1 MVFILRED
9 CLEAIEMDIIVQI
22 ATIGISAI
30 LCLFGVKL
38 MRIGNA
44 LAGIILGAGI
54 GYFGSGLFAVNI
66 QRQILAAI
74 VGAALFAIFAA
85 FFKKIG
91 TFLFCMVGVTGMLV
105 IVTRP
110 TVWIFYAIYGG
121 IGMLFAIAAMNWLD
135 AIYIF
140 ATSFVGGIG
149 VGTVLMTF
157 LGKQSIVVC
166 LAVYIVPIVL
176 GCCVQFILKSREI
189 GRKEV
194 LHAEEVKKELSV
206 GEEVESL
213 RNEL

>member
-1 MVFILRED
+1 
-9 CLEAIEMDIIVQI
+9 MDIIVQI

-44 LAGIILGAGI
+44 LVGIILGAGI

-105 IVTRP
+105 VVTRP

-176 GCCVQFILKSREI
+176 GCFVQFILKSREI

>member
-1 MVFILRED
+1 
-9 CLEAIEMDIIVQI
+9 MDIIVQI
-22 ATIGISAI
+22 ATVGISAI

-38 MRIGNA
+38 MRVGNA

-54 GYFGSGLFAVNI
+54 GYFGSGLLAVNI
-66 QRQILAAI
+66 QKQIFSAI
-74 VGAALFAIFAA
+74 VGAVLMAIFAA
-85 FFKKIG
+85 CFKKFG

-105 IVTRP
+105 AVTRP

-121 IGMLFAIAAMNWLD
+121 IGMLSAIAAMNWLD

-140 ATSFVGGIG
+140 TTSLVGGIG
-149 VGTVLMTF
+149 VGTVLMSF

-166 LAVYIVPIVL
+166 LAVYVVPVVL
-176 GCCVQFILKSREI
+176 GCFVQFILKSREI

>member
-1 MVFILRED
+1 
-9 CLEAIEMDIIVQI
+9 MDIIVQI

>member
-44 LAGIILGAGI
+44 LVGIILGAGI

-105 IVTRP
+105 VVTRP

-176 GCCVQFILKSREI
+176 GCFVQFILKSREI